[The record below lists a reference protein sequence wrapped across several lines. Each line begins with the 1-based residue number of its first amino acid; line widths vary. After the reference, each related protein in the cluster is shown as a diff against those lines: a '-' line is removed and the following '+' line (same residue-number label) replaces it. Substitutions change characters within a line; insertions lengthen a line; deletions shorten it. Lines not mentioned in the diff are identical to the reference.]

1 MTTTAVPKATISF
14 SPSSHLLAVAANHLD
29 GLSLFPQKQSIQAF
43 NDVLLNRLSG
53 CLDLCPTQN
62 TIIAGSS
69 DCSLEMVSFTVLCC
83 VCLGDWLV
91 RRGFLAEKRVL
102 FGEEGIPC

>member
-14 SPSSHLLAVAANHLD
+14 SPSSHLLAVANHLD

-83 VCLGDWLV
+83 VCLGDCLV
-91 RRGFLAEKRVL
+91 RRVL
-102 FGEEGIPC
+102 FGEEGIVW

>member
-29 GLSLFPQKQSIQAF
+29 GLSLFPKKQSIQAF
-43 NDVLLNRLSG
+43 NDVLLNSQSG
-53 CLDLCPTQN
+53 CLDMCPTQN

-83 VCLGDWLV
+83 VCLGDCLV
-91 RRGFLAEKRVL
+91 RRVL
-102 FGEEGIPC
+102 FGEEGIVW